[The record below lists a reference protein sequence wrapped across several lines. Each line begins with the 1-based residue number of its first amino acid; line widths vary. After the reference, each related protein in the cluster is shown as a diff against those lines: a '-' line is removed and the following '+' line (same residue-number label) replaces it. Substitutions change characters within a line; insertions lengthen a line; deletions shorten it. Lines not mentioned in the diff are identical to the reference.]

1 MHPTLRMIIKK
12 LMASKRVSDTRE
24 LTNGDLPNKGVQKL

>member
-12 LMASKRVSDTRE
+12 LMASKMVSDARK
-24 LTNGDLPNKGVQKL
+24 LTNGDIPNKGVQKL